1 MGKALDDLAKDLA
14 TGHSRR
20 TALKRFVMAI
30 GAAAGAQVGRPASA
44 PGNARCVRSCREQG
58 LRGRE
63 FGACVAASAHCPDG
77 ECAFVLNG
85 NVVACV
91 PVT

>member
-20 TALKRFVMAI
+20 TALKRFVVAI
-30 GAAAGAQVGRPASA
+30 GAAAGALVGRPASA
-44 PGNARCVRSCREQG
+44 SGNAYCVRSCREQG

-63 FGACVAASAHCPDG
+63 FGECVAASAHCPDG
-77 ECAFVLNG
+77 ECAFVING
-85 NVVACV
+85 GAVVCC
-91 PVT
+91 PMS